1 MLFMAASDSLLGD
14 TAWTSACATG
24 TVLGCAVAFFCAAI
38 VHQLASRHAASK
50 EAVASPVLS
59 RRDRAA
65 KLLEELRRQSA
76 TAATGHPHA
85 GEGAA
90 SNKDSWESAT
100 SGSSDEDS
108 DSIEVDS
115 EYEQMEALRLK
126 MVFVV
131 SSRVQPKITAQEVAV
146 LTASAGVQ
154 LVELLQQGARLSAA
168 VGAPASESPCAAD
181 SQDHQRW
188 RHWYLWW
195 NRIGCGKITLRCPD
209 KDTMELIVATAQKHR
224 LPMTMARR
232 SEMTAD
238 GGVPAEIVAKPSD
251 VVVVALGPAPSNVL
265 EPITGSLKLFS

>member
-1 MLFMAASDSLLGD
+1 MAASDSVLD
-14 TAWTSACATG
+14 ETAWTSACATG

-38 VHQLASRHAASK
+38 VQRLTSRHAASK
-50 EAVASPVLS
+50 EAVASPLLS

-65 KLLEELRRQSA
+65 KLLEELHRQSA
-76 TAATGHPHA
+76 TAATGHAHA
-85 GEGAA
+85 AEGAA
-90 SNKDSWESAT
+90 SDKDSWKSAT
-100 SGSSDEDS
+100 SGSSDESS
-108 DSIEVDS
+108 DTMDVDS

-154 LVELLQQGARLSAA
+154 LVELLQQETKLSAA
-168 VGAPASESPCAAD
+168 VSVPASESLCAAD

-195 NRIGCGKITLRCPD
+195 NRIGCGKITLKCPD
-209 KDTMELIVATAQKHR
+209 KDTMELVVATARKHR
-224 LPMTMARR
+224 LPMAMARR
-232 SEMTAD
+232 SETAVT
-238 GGVPAEIVAKPSD
+238 GGEQVEIVAKPSD
-251 VVVVALGPAPSNVL
+251 VVVVALGPAPSDVL

>member
-1 MLFMAASDSLLGD
+1 
-14 TAWTSACATG
+14 
-24 TVLGCAVAFFCAAI
+24 
-38 VHQLASRHAASK
+38 
-50 EAVASPVLS
+50 
-59 RRDRAA
+59 
-65 KLLEELRRQSA
+65 
-76 TAATGHPHA
+76 
-85 GEGAA
+85 
-90 SNKDSWESAT
+90 
-100 SGSSDEDS
+100 
-108 DSIEVDS
+108 
-115 EYEQMEALRLK
+115 MEALRLK